1 LHYKANY
8 DIIKKLIITFISMQ
22 NENIYIFEGLSKEEV
37 SYFVLMSETQ
47 FFKKGEMIIR
57 EWDKSNNKAYIIESG
72 RVEVIKDDEKVA
84 EIWTWEIFWE
94 IALIINEPRTASVVA
109 LENTEVLVLDKD
121 DFIMLYQ
128 KSGNF
133 QHIKDRILGR
143 ITNNFYGIKE

>member
-1 LHYKANY
+1 
-8 DIIKKLIITFISMQ
+8 MQ

-47 FFKKGEMIIR
+47 FFKKGEMIIK
-57 EWDKSNNKAYIIESG
+57 EKDKSNNKAYIIESG

-133 QHIKDRILGR
+133 QHIKDRILER
-143 ITNNFYGIKE
+143 IKNNFYGIKE